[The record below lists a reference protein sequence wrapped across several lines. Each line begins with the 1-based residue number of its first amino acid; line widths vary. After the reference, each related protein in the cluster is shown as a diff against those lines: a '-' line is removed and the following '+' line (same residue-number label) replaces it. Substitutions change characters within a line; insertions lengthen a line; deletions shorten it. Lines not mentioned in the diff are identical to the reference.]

1 MSKNKK
7 NDSVWQRILKSV
19 LKEKI
24 STQGNIVILGDP
36 NCGKKSLI
44 SGFKKLVKQE
54 NKAPVKIQTYY
65 NNLYRAHGLSGNQ
78 ITENSK

>member
-7 NDSVWQRILKSV
+7 NDSIWKKILKSV

-24 STQGNIVILGDP
+24 SKQGNIVILGDP

-44 SGFKKLVKQE
+44 SGFKKLIKQE
-54 NKAPVKIQTYY
+54 NKAPMKIQGYY
-65 NNLYRAHGLSGNQ
+65 NNLYKAHGLTGEEIS
-78 ITENSK
+78 EKSK

>member
-44 SGFKKLVKQE
+44 SEFKKLIKQE
-54 NKAPVKIQTYY
+54 NKPPLKIQTYY
-65 NNLYRAHGLSGNQ
+65 NNLYRQHGLVGNQ
-78 ITENSK
+78 IAESSV

>member
-7 NDSVWQRILKSV
+7 NDSIWQKILKSV

-24 STQGNIVILGDP
+24 SNQGNIVILGEP

-44 SGFKKLVKQE
+44 AGFKKLIKQE
-54 NKAPVKIQTYY
+54 NKPPLKIQTYY
-65 NNLYRAHGLSGNQ
+65 NNLYKAHGLSGKQ
-78 ITENSK
+78 ISEDAK

>member
-44 SGFKKLVKQE
+44 SGFKKLIKQE
-54 NKAPVKIQTYY
+54 NKAPVKIQAYY
-65 NNLYRAHGLSGNQ
+65 NNLYRAHGLSGNE
-78 ITENSK
+78 ISENSK